1 MEPPQTVSSGAPS
14 GRRGSF
20 VSRNVAHWQR
30 IGDALF
36 SVVSLLAALVVPLLT
51 ALLVV
56 SLVRLSL
63 PSLEAL
69 GLRFLIDSQWRPSAE
84 PPRLGAFGFIYGTL
98 ITSFIAMVI
107 AAPLGIGAAAFLA
120 EIAPGSVRRTVT
132 FLIELLAAIPSVI
145 YGFWGLMF
153 LVPIFQS
160 LPTWMVGENNTG
172 QGYFTAGLLLALMIV
187 PYITAIAYDVCRAV
201 PSSQRQAAVALGTT
215 RWQLIRSVVLPH
227 ARSGIIAACFLALGR
242 ALGETMAVSMLIGN
256 ETHFSLFDQWNFDTL
271 RQAIFG
277 LGSSIPA
284 LIATELKDAEDLAQ
298 AAVVELGL
306 VLLLV
311 TIVVNVLARALL
323 WNLTQPG
330 GLRLFRRRRPKA
342 PEITEAAPDAAPSM
356 PTATRGP
363 APRRTAP
370 MVSARHNPWA
380 GPINTLMTGVLAACT
395 LLILIP
401 LFHILFYVTYTGIG
415 YLSWSFFL
423 HGPLEDP
430 PGLGNALLGSGIIVG
445 LATLAAVPIGI
456 LAALFLTEYRRS
468 RLAPV
473 VRFIGEV
480 LVGVPSI
487 VLGLFAYALF
497 VAGGGHYSGYAGAF
511 ALAVMMIPIVMRSSE
526 EAFKLVPESLRN
538 ASYAL
543 GASHW
548 QTVMRVIIPSALPS
562 VITGVC
568 LGIARIIGETAPLL
582 LTTSTSLRWDY
593 NPNDK
598 MPFITYYI
606 YNGATGTFLP
616 DSRVSKQL
624 AWEGAVVLLSFV
636 MFLNIGIRLLT
647 GRRVM
652 AASRAD

>member
-1 MEPPQTVSSGAPS
+1 M
-14 GRRGSF
+14 
-20 VSRNVAHWQR
+20 
-30 IGDALF
+30 
-36 SVVSLLAALVVPLLT
+36 SVLAALVVPLLS

-56 SLVRLSL
+56 ALVRLSF
-63 PSLEAL
+63 PAL
-69 GLRFLIDSQWRPSAE
+69 QGLGWGFLISTEWRPAAE
-84 PPRLGAFGFIYGTL
+84 PPRLGALGFIYGTL
-98 ITSFIAMVI
+98 ITSAIAMLI

-120 EIAPGSVRRTVT
+120 EIAPGSVRRVVT

-160 LPTWMVGENNTG
+160 LPAWLVGDNTTG
-172 QGYFTAGLLLALMIV
+172 RGYFSAGLLLALMIV

-201 PSSQRQAAVALGTT
+201 PTSQRQAALALGTT

-227 ARSGIIAACFLALGR
+227 ARSGITAACFLALGR
-242 ALGETMAVSMLIGN
+242 ALGETMAVAMLVGN
-256 ETHFSLFDQWNFDTL
+256 QTSFSLFQHWDLNTL
-271 RQAIFG
+271 RNAIFG

-284 LIATELKDAEDLAQ
+284 LIATELKDSEDLVL

-306 VLLLV
+306 VLFVV
-311 TIVVNVLARALL
+311 TIVVNVIARALL

-330 GLRLFRRRRPKA
+330 GFRLFRRRRRA
-342 PEITEAAPDAAPSM
+342 RGT
-356 PTATRGP
+356 TAEVAGDTQPGTP
-363 APRRTAP
+363 AVSHQELPRRTAP
-370 MVSARHNPWA
+370 LVSSVHNRVA
-380 GPINTLMTGVLAACT
+380 GPMNALMTGVLGACT
-395 LLILIP
+395 ILILIP
-401 LFHILFYVTYTGIG
+401 LFHILYYVIWTGIG
-415 YLSWSFFL
+415 YLRWSFFVNDPL
-423 HGPLEDP
+423 HDP
-430 PGLGNALLGSGIIVG
+430 PGLGNALVGSGIIVG
-445 LATLAAVPIGI
+445 LATVAAVPIGV
-456 LAALFLTEYRRS
+456 LAALFLTEFRRN

-497 VAGGGHYSGYAGAF
+497 VAGGGHYSGWAGAF

-538 ASYAL
+538 ASAAL
-543 GASHW
+543 GASRW
-548 QTVMRVIIPSALPS
+548 QTAIRVIIPSALPT

-582 LTTSTSLRWDY
+582 LTTSTSLRWDL
-593 NPNDK
+593 NPNDR
-598 MPFITYYI
+598 MPFLTYYI
-606 YNGATGTFLP
+606 YNGAIGTFLP

-636 MFLNIGIRLLT
+636 MLLNISIRTLT
-647 GRRVM
+647 GRRVL